1 MNELLNILQQVDL
14 FSLIYSTGYVWSRN
28 IKEIENMYRVS
39 IEL

>member
-1 MNELLNILQQVDL
+1 MEEVELLDSGALYAIQ
-14 FSLIYSTGYVWSRN
+14 YN